1 MAKNRRFPSD
11 HVVVFKNF
19 ISSIENCTDNLL
31 KILVCQGNTY
41 RPLATTIHWSFR
53 VASSWSWPFIPTY
66 ACWNHFKYPTQN
78 DFRQTYNPEFAIELR
93 TEIPRWNNNFFRLLT
108 ESELSRPRNV
118 IHERFIAFLARVS
131 RFALFASNIICLFC
145 RLQKDFRRIVRF
157 SLATVHSRVTV
168 PCLCRVSRKRF
179 SGHCAGIIGCGIE
192 REWSLRAFANMW
204 AVRVFANTTWPGIK
218 FVLRAASTL
227 KIPDGEQRALLVGI
241 SLLLKSYLK
250 ETSL

>member
-1 MAKNRRFPSD
+1 MIF
-11 HVVVFKNF
+11 F
-19 ISSIENCTDNLL
+19 SSADW
-31 KILVCQGNTY
+31 GG
-41 RPLATTIHWSFR
+41 
-53 VASSWSWPFIPTY
+53 
-66 ACWNHFKYPTQN
+66 
-78 DFRQTYNPEFAIELR
+78 FA
-93 TEIPRWNNNFFRLLT
+93 
-108 ESELSRPRNV
+108 ELSRPRSV
-118 IHERFIAFLARVS
+118 IHERSIAFLARVS

-192 REWSLRAFANMW
+192 REWSLRAFASMW

-218 FVLRAASTL
+218 FILRAASTL

-250 ETSL
+250 ETWPSNLADTKTGQSGAIPIEPIPAACSQLCVFQCQIASRSFMWVSWWTFTVISRAF